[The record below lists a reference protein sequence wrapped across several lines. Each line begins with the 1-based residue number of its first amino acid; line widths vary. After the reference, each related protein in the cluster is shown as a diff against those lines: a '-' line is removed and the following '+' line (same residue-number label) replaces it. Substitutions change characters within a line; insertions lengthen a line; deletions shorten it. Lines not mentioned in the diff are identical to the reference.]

1 MYKKGFIITLI
12 FVLSTLIQLVSQIF
26 ITRIFGA
33 SITLDTFLASVALP
47 TIIVT
52 VIYATF
58 NDAFLPILGEKRAK
72 DPENADQF
80 FFSHFISLTLI
91 SFIFSVILMAFS
103 GVIAN
108 LMYVGRGVQ
117 FVNEVS
123 YQMRF
128 LFLSIPLA
136 VTTTL
141 LGTYLYS
148 IKKFNRFPLAQLTGN
163 LINLVLIILLSKYLG
178 IWSLIIGFVF
188 SVTVQIFIVFN
199 FRLLTQSFK
208 FTNLIPFLTA
218 LTPLIVGSFAVRSDT
233 LIVRSYGAL
242 MPEGSLVYLNLI
254 SKIFSLATGIV
265 TIGIQ
270 VLLLPHLVEYISKKE
285 YEKTILYVNK
295 AKVFGILST
304 LVAITLIVL
313 LAPVFINLLFVGG
326 KFTIEDAKNTS
337 SLIPFFIIPSIA
349 WGVNSIFFQPLIA
362 LKKQLQLGFLNLSAL
377 FLAFLS
383 AYITNYISEPFYAI
397 IVGITV
403 LLLTGI
409 IGSEIL
415 WQHYKKKL
423 LKSQ

>member
-1 MYKKGFIITLI
+1 
-12 FVLSTLIQLVSQIF
+12 
-26 ITRIFGA
+26 
-33 SITLDTFLASVALP
+33 
-47 TIIVT
+47 
-52 VIYATF
+52 
-58 NDAFLPILGEKRAK
+58 
-72 DPENADQF
+72 
-80 FFSHFISLTLI
+80 
-91 SFIFSVILMAFS
+91 MAFS

-218 LTPLIVGSFAVRSDT
+218 LIPLIVGSFAVRSDT
-233 LIVRSYGAL
+233 LIIRSYGAL

-295 AKVFGILST
+295 AKVLGILST

-337 SLIPFFIIPSIA
+337 SLIPFFIIPAIA

-377 FLAFLS
+377 FLALLS
-383 AYITNYISEPFYAI
+383 AFITNYISEPFYAI